1 MCGDDQRPDHDVDA
15 HSFIPSRARDEC
27 TLLNTL
33 IGNFV
38 VVYEEEDILYEM
50 MWRDGKGRL
59 QRLDWMMAS
68 RARGRGERARK
79 GNAEEELSMRETEG
93 NGASRDSFSFRYFT
107 RFDAPVT
114 DVWMNGG
121 GEAPRVS
128 SFRRREEM
136 RRRRRR

>member
-50 MWRDGKGRL
+50 MWRDGKGQVHRL
-59 QRLDWMMAS
+59 RRSDWMMAS
-68 RARGRGERARK
+68 RARGRGARAGK
-79 GNAEEELSMRETEG
+79 GHGEEELSMRETRGE
-93 NGASRDSFSFRYFT
+93 RDV
-107 RFDAPVT
+107 A
-114 DVWMNGG
+114 
-121 GEAPRVS
+121 
-128 SFRRREEM
+128 
-136 RRRRRR
+136 